1 MEKIIIA
8 SGIIIIIISL
18 ISMFLI
24 RRKVDER
31 IDILKD
37 QELEYRDLR
46 NDIIELK
53 DEFHKSA
60 ESEVTTLDKKMRELN
75 KAKILLEN
83 KIKEGTSLN
92 QILETTLDKMN
103 KIEINPPVEQKTE
116 KQYLEKVIID
126 YYKQGMSIR
135 EIAEKTGKTL
145 NEIQLIMGLTLN

>member
-24 RRKVDER
+24 RKKVDER

-60 ESEVTTLDKKMRELN
+60 ESEVTSLDKKMRELN

>member
-8 SGIIIIIISL
+8 SGVVIIIGSL

-46 NDIIELK
+46 NDILELK
-53 DEFHKSA
+53 DEFKKSA
-60 ESEVTTLDKKMRELN
+60 EAEVTGLDQKMRELN

-83 KIKEGTSLN
+83 KIKEGSSLN
-92 QILETTLDKMN
+92 QILENTLDKMN
-103 KIEINPPVEQKTE
+103 DIEINPPMEQKE
-116 KQYLEKVIID
+116 EPQYLEKVIID
-126 YYKQGMSIR
+126 YYKQGFSIR

-145 NEIQLIMGLTLN
+145 SEIQLIMGLTLN